1 MPKNHEVK
9 LALAKK
15 MMDEI
20 RDEEFIKILQSTPA
34 CGPTAQEF
42 GEQLKANIQ
51 TIIHASFHRF
61 ARGLSVQVPSTLVKF
76 TVQLPESP
84 CPIFHGVVNSTSHG
98 KEVQLLIVYD
108 DGDYSVLAGTEEP
121 KVISKDI
128 CLTTVLDDTLVYL
141 RNIEVPLE

>member
-15 MMDEI
+15 MVDDI
-20 RDEEFIKILQSTPA
+20 PDEEFIKILQSTPA

-42 GEQLKANIQ
+42 GDQLKANIQ

-61 ARGLSVQVPSTLVKF
+61 ARGLSVQVPSTLVMF
-76 TVQLPESP
+76 IVHLPESP
-84 CPIFHGVVNSTSHG
+84 HPIFHGMITSTIQD

-128 CLTTVLDDTLVYL
+128 CLTAVLDDTLVYL
-141 RNIEVPLE
+141 RDVEVLAK